1 MYMVY
6 INVYRMNVYC
16 VICIVKKYGFQS
28 EFRCAEL
35 CGIKELTSKIH
46 LRWKPYLKVY
56 DEVLNELY
64 DLVVFKNRK
73 CVKKTRMFYSNL
85 DLYLPA
91 SPVPPNTR
99 FFFFILF

>member
-1 MYMVY
+1 
-6 INVYRMNVYC
+6 MNVYC

-56 DEVLNELY
+56 DEVVY
-64 DLVVFKNRK
+64 
-73 CVKKTRMFYSNL
+73 
-85 DLYLPA
+85 
-91 SPVPPNTR
+91 
-99 FFFFILF
+99 